1 MLRDGKRWNPLD
13 CVCSFTNEKE
23 KLREVNPNIQSVIIR
38 FQVAKSQLKLSG
50 CGAQL
55 KNGFPE

>member
-23 KLREVNPNIQSVIIR
+23 ELREVNPNI
-38 FQVAKSQLKLSG
+38 
-50 CGAQL
+50 
-55 KNGFPE
+55 

>member
-1 MLRDGKRWNPLD
+1 MLRDGKKLRNPLD

-38 FQVAKSQLKLSG
+38 F
-50 CGAQL
+50 
-55 KNGFPE
+55 